1 MAGEQSGIVY
11 ACISPHP
18 PVIVPEIGRGR
29 EAETARTI
37 EALRQVA
44 EELGAQQPETV
55 LIISP
60 HGPIQPDAMGI
71 STAPRAI
78 GGFLQWGAPGV
89 SFTFDND
96 PEAVTL
102 LGEEASAAGLPLTA
116 LEDWGLN
123 LDWGCTVPLYYLRS
137 GMRGACLVSMTIS
150 FLSPQA
156 HYVLGKAVGRALSRL
171 NRRAAIVCSADLS
184 HALLPGAPNGYD
196 PAGHEFDERYRRAVE
211 DWDVDW
217 MLHVD
222 TGFRHHAAEDAVP
235 QTGLLMGA
243 LSHLQ
248 VRPRVLSYEG
258 PFGVGYLVAAIDVL
272 GPRDA
277 GEAESTAARGA
288 PAQPTGEP
296 ARAEAAQTA
305 HPYVRLAREAVESYV
320 RYHQVVEPFDL
331 TPEMHRRAAAFVSI
345 KKLGDLRGCIGT
357 VEPAYADLAHEI
369 VNNAIAAATRDPRF
383 EPMAESELPHL
394 TYSVD
399 ILSPPEHIDGPEAL
413 DPRRYGVIVQSGR
426 RRGLLLPDLPGVDSV
441 EEQVAIAR
449 AKGGILPGEPAD
461 LYRFQVERYG

>member
-1 MAGEQSGIVY
+1 MAGEQSGIVF

-29 EAETARTI
+29 EGETARTI

-44 EELGAQQPETV
+44 GELGERQPETV

-60 HGPIQPDAMGI
+60 HGPLQPDAMGI

-89 SFTFDND
+89 SFAFDND

-102 LGEEASAAGLPLTA
+102 LQEEALAAGLPLTA

-137 GMRGACLVSMTIS
+137 GMRGACLVPMAVS

-156 HYVLGKAVGRALSRL
+156 HHVLGKAVGRALTRL
-171 NRRAAIVCSADLS
+171 NRTVAIICSADLS

-211 DWDVDW
+211 DWDVEW
-217 MLHVD
+217 MLGVD

-235 QTGLLMGA
+235 QTSLLMGA
-243 LSHLQ
+243 LSDLKVH
-248 VRPRVLSYEG
+248 PRVLSYEG

-272 GPRDA
+272 GPRE
-277 GEAESTAARGA
+277 GVEAESSAARGA
-288 PAQPTGEP
+288 PADLAGGPVGT
-296 ARAEAAQTA
+296 EAGQTV
-305 HPYVRLAREAVESYV
+305 HPYVRLAREAVESRV

-331 TPEMHRRAAAFVSI
+331 TPDMRRRAAAFVSI

-357 VEPAYADLAHEI
+357 VEPAYVDLAHEI
-369 VNNAIAAATRDPRF
+369 VQNAIAAATRDPRF
-383 EPMAESELPHL
+383 EPVAESELPHL

-399 ILSPPEHIDGPEAL
+399 VLSPPEHVDGPEAL
-413 DPRRYGVIVQSGR
+413 DPRHYGVIVQSGR

-449 AKGGILPGEPAD
+449 AKGGILPGEPTD

>member
-1 MAGEQSGIVY
+1 MAGGQSGIVY

-18 PVIVPEIGRGR
+18 PVIVPEVGRGR

-44 EELGAQQPETV
+44 GELGEQQAETV
-55 LIISP
+55 LIVSP
-60 HGPIQPDAMGI
+60 HGPLQPDAMGI

-96 PEAVTL
+96 PEAVAL
-102 LGEEASAAGLPLTA
+102 LKEEASAAGLPLTA
-116 LEDWGLN
+116 LEDWGPN
-123 LDWGCTVPLYYLRS
+123 LDWGCTVPLYYLRP
-137 GMRGACLVSMTIS
+137 GMRGARLVAMAIS

-156 HYVLGKAVGRALSRL
+156 HYVLGKAVGHALTRL
-171 NRRAAIVCSADLS
+171 NRTAAIVCSADLS

-196 PAGHEFDERYRRAVE
+196 PAGHQFDERYRRAVE

-222 TGFRHHAAEDAVP
+222 TSFRHHAAEDAVP
-235 QTGLLMGA
+235 QTSLLMGA
-243 LSHLQ
+243 LSDLEVH
-248 VRPRVLSYEG
+248 PRVLSYEG

-272 GPRDA
+272 GPRE
-277 GEAESTAARGA
+277 GVEAEGTAARGA
-288 PAQPTGEP
+288 PAHPAGGPVGAEP
-296 ARAEAAQTA
+296 AQTA
-305 HPYVRLAREAVESYV
+305 HPYVRLARQAVDNYV

-331 TPEMHRRAAAFVSI
+331 TPEMRRRAAAFVSI

-357 VEPAYADLAHEI
+357 VEPAYVDLAHEVI
-369 VNNAIAAATRDPRF
+369 QNAIAAATRDPRF
-383 EPMAESELPHL
+383 EPVAESELPHL

-399 ILSPPEHIDGPEAL
+399 VLSPPEHIDGPEAL